1 MAARDNFGS
10 QFALL
15 AFVAFT
21 ASTASNWYEKP
32 SHEPT
37 PSVAT
42 QVPQQA
48 DPESHTSESAAAI
61 VPAPV
66 LRPLALLANAI
77 GAEPL
82 FILKTPGHPALNM
95 DLGDTEPCPPRHI
108 ANSNL
113 LTNEQDVCRV
123 ISAMRKQVAPLK
135 VKIMIAT
142 LPDWVD
148 SSLQWTF
155 DPMLD
160 AIQKSA
166 AQMGYVL
173 TGFDMADTDPD
184 PATVQPKGSK
194 WPFPLVHEL
203 TPGSLLFRR
212 LPPDANST
220 THQDPDFLLI
230 LLVGETATGGVH
242 SAAFAAALD
251 LALVWDMP
259 SSDRIGILGPT
270 YSGSTFSMLRGL
282 EEAAVRHGI
291 SPDGDVRYDVISG
304 SASSEKNV
312 ELFAA
317 SKLIAFEST
326 TRSDAEEL
334 LAVAR
339 YLGQS
344 KPGWECGRNMAILV
358 ESNTAWGRDVVGSL
372 GPPSTASAQS
382 DPSKEKPAKFPACDC
397 SGAASAAG
405 SGGGFLPC
413 AVVVQFPLHI
423 SRLRDQS
430 QTPGHSE
437 NAPSKSAVA
446 LDLSEKIPPVDRVPP
461 ETPQLTAATVET
473 MVDGMF
479 RAIQDRRVTAIGILA
494 TDKRDQLYLAEEIA
508 RSRPNVLMFTTKS
521 SLVYLHPD
529 VADFVRGTLVAS
541 TYSLSDRTQRLTPP
555 FVGQRYPEQF
565 GSSLAHGAFN
575 ALAVL
580 MGHPN
585 EVIDYDTPVGINGKP
600 TAEPTDSQC
609 GDSRDG
615 HVVQTRAPPIWIS
628 VVGHS
633 ELLPLHAGVSGH
645 CADPKS
651 GTRSGYALELKP
663 ADVNNGATATATAT
677 ATAVAAAS
685 AVRIPY
691 LSAHLLFLLFV
702 ATVWLG
708 MIGYQVWLQ
717 RRIDLWNESGKIIGT
732 SSFDDW
738 VKAAR
743 NLLRSL
749 GHGPTSKHPAAAEFM
764 ASVAAVRGAT
774 LTLILWWLKL
784 SMIYA
789 ADHLGFDLF
798 DLKWTYVAIAGS
810 VSLFVVW
817 QTINAFWLI
826 GTGTWRVF
834 CMNRLVITLLLAIT
848 VISSLGGSDRLS
860 VLAVDVA
867 GAIFGGILMI
877 LDSSDSAS
885 PAISNLARWRRLPA
899 MLALGA
905 FVALGL
911 DLMCRNWDP
920 VDALLYVDRTAS
932 VRQLV
937 SPAAPI
943 LLFSIAL
950 FWWGVWNVRR
960 LQILRLP
967 EGEVGIGALLADR
980 ARAAGIDSQ
989 FFRQPTLTLGSY
1001 IVLPSAAAALAL
1013 GLGYRYVGT
1022 IDGRFFGEFMLLGAV
1037 AIATI
1042 MLHALAH
1049 AAHLTNSFVELLKA
1063 IARHPANPIF
1073 REIGKEPIAWRN
1085 TYRESTRPDLETLK
1099 LHVARLLAAL
1109 GGLGPVE
1116 SQTLG
1121 QGPSVKT
1128 SLEILCRSTLSVL
1141 NANSNGRVRDRSLA
1155 LGDWQELDSLSV
1167 ISHAALQ
1174 NTLWSSTCDLKSL
1187 SAALTATLDEMQYIV
1202 VFHTALVL
1210 RHLTMR
1216 LVSGF
1221 TMVIGGLLLLVAA
1234 HLLYSFEGRVFWLS
1248 FDAFTI
1254 GISAASA
1261 VWLLMRM
1268 ERESVLSALR
1278 GTTPGKNSL
1287 FGGLTWRMAT
1297 YGAISAATLFAV
1309 VFPELGGHIWDWI
1322 TPARA
1327 VLSE

>member
-1 MAARDNFGS
+1 
-10 QFALL
+10 
-15 AFVAFT
+15 
-21 ASTASNWYEKP
+21 
-32 SHEPT
+32 
-37 PSVAT
+37 
-42 QVPQQA
+42 
-48 DPESHTSESAAAI
+48 
-61 VPAPV
+61 
-66 LRPLALLANAI
+66 
-77 GAEPL
+77 
-82 FILKTPGHPALNM
+82 M
-95 DLGDTEPCPPRHI
+95 DIGDTGDCPARHI

-113 LTNEQDVCRV
+113 LANEQDVCHV
-123 ISAMRKQVAPLK
+123 VSTIRKKVAPLK
-135 VKIMIAT
+135 VKVLIAT

-212 LPPDANST
+212 LPPDATST
-220 THQDPDFLLI
+220 ADQDPDFLLI

-251 LALVWDMP
+251 LALLWDMP

-270 YSGSTFSMLRGL
+270 YSGSTFSMLRAL
-282 EEAAVRHGI
+282 QDAAERHGI
-291 SPDGDVRYDVISG
+291 NPNDGVRYDVITG

-312 ELFAA
+312 ELFKA
-317 SKLIAFEST
+317 SKLISFEST
-326 TRSDAEEL
+326 THSDTDEL

-358 ESNTAWGRDVVGSL
+358 ESNTAWGRNVVGSL
-372 GPPSTASAQS
+372 GPPTTASAQS
-382 DPSKEKPAKFPACDC
+382 EPDKEKPTESPSCNC
-397 SGAASAAG
+397 SVAASAAA
-405 SGGGFLPC
+405 SAGGVLPC

-437 NAPSKSAVA
+437 SAPSKSTVA
-446 LDLSEKIPPVDRVPP
+446 LDLSEKIQPVDRVPP

-575 ALAVL
+575 ALALL

-600 TAEPTDSQC
+600 TTEPIDSQC
-609 GDSRDG
+609 GDARAG

-633 ELLPLHAGVSGH
+633 ELLPLHAGVSVH
-645 CADPKS
+645 CADPKT

-663 ADVNNGATATATAT
+663 ADVNKGATAT
-677 ATAVAAAS
+677 AAAS

-717 RRIDLWNESGKIIGT
+717 RRIDLWIEFQKITGH

-743 NLLRSL
+743 NLLKSL
-749 GHGPTSKHPAAAEFM
+749 GHGSTSKHPAAAEFM
-764 ASVAAVRGAT
+764 ASMAAVRGAT
-774 LTLILWWLKL
+774 LALILWWLKL
-784 SMIYA
+784 AMIYA
-789 ADHLGFDLF
+789 ADHLGFNLF
-798 DLKWTYVAIAGS
+798 CCECTFVAIAGA

-826 GTGTWRVF
+826 GSGSGTWRVF
-834 CMNRLVITLLLAIT
+834 CMNRLVISLVLAIT
-848 VISSLGGSDRLS
+848 LVTSVGDSERLS
-860 VLAVDVA
+860 VFAVDLLGV
-867 GAIFGGILMI
+867 IFCGVLMI
-877 LDSSDSAS
+877 LDSSDAAS
-885 PAISNLARWRRLPA
+885 PTISNLARWRRLPA
-899 MLALGA
+899 LMALGA
-905 FVALGL
+905 FVALAL

-932 VRQLV
+932 VRQFV

-967 EGEVGIGALLADR
+967 EGEVGIGAFLADR

-989 FFRQPTLTLGSY
+989 VFRQPTLTLGWY
-1001 IVLPSAAAALAL
+1001 IVLPSAAAAVAL
-1013 GLGYRYVGT
+1013 LFGYRYVGT

-1037 AIATI
+1037 AIATT

-1049 AAHLTNSFVELLKA
+1049 AVHLTKSFVELLKA

-1073 REIGKEPIAWRN
+1073 RKIGKEPISWRN
-1085 TYRESTRPDLETLK
+1085 TYRESTRSDLETLT

-1121 QGPSVKT
+1121 QRPSVKT
-1128 SLEILCRSTLSVL
+1128 ALEILCRSTLSVL
-1141 NANSNGRVRDRSLA
+1141 NANGNGRVRDRSLA
-1155 LGDWQELDSLSV
+1155 LDDWQELDSLSV
-1167 ISHAALQ
+1167 ISNAALQ
-1174 NTLWSSTCDLKSL
+1174 ITLWSPTFDRKSMP
-1187 SAALTATLDEMQYIV
+1187 AALTATLDEMEYIV

-1210 RHLTMR
+1210 RHLMMR

-1254 GISAASA
+1254 GISAAIA
-1261 VWLLMRM
+1261 VWLLLSM

-1278 GTTPGKNSL
+1278 GTTLGKVSL

-1297 YGAISAATLFAV
+1297 YGAISAATLFAL
-1309 VFPELGGHIWDWI
+1309 VFPELGGHIWDWV